1 MEWRTKI
8 IKLFF
13 FFKQSYRLLTLMLQ
27 KHHFAGRHLMNNK
40 VIHVDRSGGNPVGSP
55 TNLSVLI
62 LRSEGMRK
70 NSKEVGT

>member
-1 MEWRTKI
+1 
-8 IKLFF
+8 
-13 FFKQSYRLLTLMLQ
+13 
-27 KHHFAGRHLMNNK
+27 MNNK